1 MIIDT
6 LIDCE
11 TVKIAEKDNADGEN
25 TDANYWRTKYLND
38 CALQPWVF
46 LEFLLQMDEYFL
58 IRHVRLM
65 LGCMQTR
72 IIFEYVIFIIRLTL
86 YFL

>member
-25 TDANYWRTKYLND
+25 TDANY
-38 CALQPWVF
+38 
-46 LEFLLQMDEYFL
+46 
-58 IRHVRLM
+58 
-65 LGCMQTR
+65 
-72 IIFEYVIFIIRLTL
+72 
-86 YFL
+86 